1 MPCLRPIVATFPPP
15 RQVQLHA
22 MTLTNRFLTVPVTGM
37 LRRLFVLRLYA
48 IAGQV
53 LAITVVN
60 FVLDI
65 QLPLLPMFMVVALMS
80 LLTFATWV
88 RLAQPWPV
96 TGMEFFAQLLVDT
109 MALTV
114 LLFYSGGSTN
124 PFVSLYLLPIIIAA
138 ITLPALYAW
147 TITIL
152 CLAAYSLLMFFY
164 LPLHMPHSAA
174 AFALHVAGMW
184 LNFIASALLIT
195 FFIGRMA
202 ASIRIR
208 ERELAQVRETGLRD
222 EKIVA
227 LGSLAAGAA
236 HELSTPL
243 ATMAVVA
250 GELQY
255 EHGGNPALITHLQI
269 LRDQIT
275 ACKAILNRLT
285 ATAGA
290 ARAEDTRLLAVDVYL
305 DELVAQWQ
313 LMRPS
318 ADLQTRWKGT
328 RPAPHVMATATLGQ
342 ALLSLF
348 NNAADAAP
356 TVELEANWDS
366 QTLTLDILDR
376 GQGFAREAA
385 ARAGEVFFT
394 TKQAQGGFGLG
405 LFLANATVERLGGSV
420 CMLPREGGGAHL
432 LVRLPLH
439 GQATA

>member
-1 MPCLRPIVATFPPP
+1 
-15 RQVQLHA
+15 

-65 QLPLLPMFMVVALMS
+65 QLPLLPMFMVVALMA

-255 EHGGNPALITHLQI
+255 EHGGNPTLITNLQI

-290 ARAEDTRLLAVDVYL
+290 AR
-305 DELVAQWQ
+305 
-313 LMRPS
+313 
-318 ADLQTRWKGT
+318 
-328 RPAPHVMATATLGQ
+328 
-342 ALLSLF
+342 
-348 NNAADAAP
+348 
-356 TVELEANWDS
+356 
-366 QTLTLDILDR
+366 
-376 GQGFAREAA
+376 
-385 ARAGEVFFT
+385 
-394 TKQAQGGFGLG
+394 
-405 LFLANATVERLGGSV
+405 
-420 CMLPREGGGAHL
+420 
-432 LVRLPLH
+432 
-439 GQATA
+439 